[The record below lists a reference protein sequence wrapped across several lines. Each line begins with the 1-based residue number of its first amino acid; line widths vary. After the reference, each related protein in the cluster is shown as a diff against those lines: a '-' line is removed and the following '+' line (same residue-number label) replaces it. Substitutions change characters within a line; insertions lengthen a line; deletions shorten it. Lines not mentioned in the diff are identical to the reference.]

1 MHTQRDAQPCVRR
14 PYLVRIVGVY
24 AIHPSEREAIRSQ
37 GPATVWDSGWD
48 PYDPGRPAVS

>member
-14 PYLVRIVGVY
+14 PYLVRIIGVY
-24 AIHPSEREAIRSQ
+24 PIHPSEREAIRSQ